1 MNIRKLLILLWS
13 VLATVSCLIDY
24 VNYSYI
30 EFVNKSSVEVKFIN
44 KEGEVIESIAAGER
58 GKLNA
63 PDVLCPPA
71 YIYEDLRVMAVIY
84 DNAIMLNI
92 SEGRLASEDSYKAL
106 KGRDH
111 YRSYRYT
118 FTDEDYQYALE
129 NGQKVDQK

>member
-30 EFVNKSSVEVKFIN
+30 EFVNKSSVGVKFIN
-44 KEGEVIESIAAGER
+44 KE
-58 GKLNA
+58 
-63 PDVLCPPA
+63 
-71 YIYEDLRVMAVIY
+71 
-84 DNAIMLNI
+84 
-92 SEGRLASEDSYKAL
+92 
-106 KGRDH
+106 GRDH

-129 NGQKVDQK
+129 NGQKVNQ